1 MTEKIL
7 IVDDDLDTL
16 RLVGLLLQRK
26 GYQITAAD
34 NGVQAIEKARH
45 ETPDL
50 ILLDV
55 MMPEMDGIEV
65 LKRLRA
71 NSDTSEI
78 PIIMFTAKSQVED
91 KVTGFEAGADDYLTK
106 PTHPAELTARVKT
119 LLSRSAGKRSIAA
132 KLPPARPKG
141 NVICVIGARGGLGVT
156 TVAANTSLAL
166 QKSNGAS
173 VAIAEFVPGTGSLGL
188 MFGFNNR
195 DDLIGLLRKEAAAIT
210 EVDLRNAL
218 VVHASGLNLLPSTYQ
233 ASDAKYRS
241 SGDQMSAIVERLA
254 YMFDHVVID
263 LGSGLSSGSEKVLE
277 KADSVLVVIDPIMA
291 TITQTKALLEE
302 LRMKVLGLGAIKI
315 VLVNRVKLAQQ
326 LSPREIQTHLGHS
339 VAAQI
344 APMPDLAYQALGQGV
359 PIGLLS
365 PDERITEQFLKIAD
379 SVAVS
384 GA

>member
-1 MTEKIL
+1 MPEKIL

-26 GYQITAAD
+26 GYEITAAD
-34 NGVQAIEKARH
+34 NGVQAIEKAKH
-45 ETPDL
+45 EIPDL

-71 NSDTSEI
+71 NSETSDI
-78 PIIMFTAKSQVED
+78 PIIMFTAKSQVDD

-119 LLSRSAGKRSIAA
+119 LLSRSAGKRSIAV
-132 KLPPARPKG
+132 KLPPARHKG

-156 TVAANTSLAL
+156 TVAANISLAL
-166 QKSNGAS
+166 QKSNGGS
-173 VAIAEFVPGTGSLGL
+173 VAVAEFVPGTGSLGL

-195 DDLIGLLRKEAAAIT
+195 DELIGLLRKEAAAIT
-210 EVDLRNAL
+210 EIDIRNAL
-218 VVHASGLNLLPSTYQ
+218 VVHESGLSLLPSTYQ

-254 YMFDHVVID
+254 YMFDQVVID
-263 LGSGLSSGSEKVLE
+263 LGAGLSPGSEKVLE
-277 KADSVLVVIDPIMA
+277 KTDSVLVVIDPIMA

-315 VLVNRVKLAQQ
+315 ILVNRVKLAQQ
-326 LSPREIQTHLGHS
+326 LSPREIQTQLGHS
-339 VAAQI
+339 VTAQI
-344 APMPDLAYQALGQGV
+344 TAMPDLAYRALGQGV

-365 PDERITEQFLKIAD
+365 PDENITEQFLKIAE